1 MKRFTFYLVWLCGAV
16 LASAEAA
23 DPQTEQEKLSYAL
36 GAFFGQTVS
45 RQNMELDIPAFL
57 QAVEDIL
64 SGAETRLGGEEMRQI
79 LSDYQTREQR
89 QRAAAADRNKQD
101 GVRYLEDNKR
111 KEGVKTLPSGLQYK
125 IIKAGVGE
133 KPGPESQVVVHYR
146 GTLIDG
152 TEFDSS
158 YARGEPV
165 AFGVDQVI
173 KGWQE
178 ALQLMSAGS
187 SWQIA
192 VPSELGY
199 GERGAGGVIGPHAT
213 LLFDIELLEIK

>member
-1 MKRFTFYLVWLCGAV
+1 MKRFTLYLVWLCGAV
-16 LASAEAA
+16 LTGAQAA

-64 SGAETRLGGEEMRQI
+64 SGAETRLSGEEMRQI
-79 LSDYQTREQR
+79 LSDYQTREQQ
-89 QRAAAADRNKQD
+89 QRAAAANRNEQD
-101 GVRYLEDNKR
+101 GIRYLEDNKR

-125 IIKAGVGE
+125 IIKAGAGE

-178 ALQLMSAGS
+178 ALQLMPAGS
-187 SWQIA
+187 SWQIV

>member
-1 MKRFTFYLVWLCGAV
+1 MKRFTLYLAWLCGAV
-16 LASAEAA
+16 LASAQAA

-64 SGAETRLGGEEMRQI
+64 SGAETRLSGEEMRQI
-79 LSDYQTREQR
+79 LSDYQTREQQ
-89 QRAAAADRNKQD
+89 QRAAAANRNEQD
-101 GVRYLEDNKR
+101 GIRYLEDNKR

-125 IIKAGVGE
+125 IIKAGAGE

-178 ALQLMSAGS
+178 ALQLMPAGS
-187 SWQIA
+187 SWQIV

>member
-1 MKRFTFYLVWLCGAV
+1 MKRFTLYFVWLCGAA

-64 SGAETRLGGEEMRQI
+64 SGAESRLGGEEMRQI

-89 QRAAAADRNKQD
+89 QRAAAADRNQQD
-101 GVRYLEDNKR
+101 GVRYLADNKL
-111 KEGVKTLPSGLQYK
+111 KEGVKTLASGLQYK
-125 IIKAGVGE
+125 IIKAGAGQ

-199 GERGAGGVIGPHAT
+199 GERGAGQVIGPHAT

>member
-1 MKRFTFYLVWLCGAV
+1 MKRFTLYLVWLCGAV

-64 SGAETRLGGEEMRQI
+64 SGAESRLSGEEMRQI
-79 LSDYQTREQR
+79 LSDYQTREQQ
-89 QRAAAADRNKQD
+89 QRAAAANRNEQD
-101 GVRYLEDNKR
+101 GLRYLEDNKR

-125 IIKAGVGE
+125 IIKAGAGE

-165 AFGVDQVI
+165 TFGVDQVI

-178 ALQLMSAGS
+178 TLQLMPAGS
-187 SWQIA
+187 SWQIV
-192 VPSELGY
+192 VPSELAY
-199 GERGAGGVIGPHAT
+199 GERGAGQVIGPHAT

>member
-1 MKRFTFYLVWLCGAV
+1 MKRFTLYLVWLCGAV

-79 LSDYQTREQR
+79 LSDYQTREQQ
-89 QRAAAADRNKQD
+89 QRAAAANRNEQD
-101 GVRYLEDNKR
+101 GLRYLEDNKR

-125 IIKAGVGE
+125 IIKAGAGE

-178 ALQLMSAGS
+178 ALQLMPAGS
-187 SWQIA
+187 SWQIV
-192 VPSELGY
+192 VPSELAY

>member
-1 MKRFTFYLVWLCGAV
+1 MKRFTLYLVWLCGAV

-64 SGAETRLGGEEMRQI
+64 SGAETRLSGEEMRQI
-79 LSDYQTREQR
+79 LSAYQTREQQ
-89 QRAAAADRNKQD
+89 QRAAAANRNEQD
-101 GVRYLEDNKR
+101 GLRYLEDNKR

-125 IIKAGVGE
+125 IIKAGAGE

-178 ALQLMSAGS
+178 ALQLMPAGS
-187 SWQIA
+187 SWQIV
-192 VPSELGY
+192 VPSELAY

>member
-1 MKRFTFYLVWLCGAV
+1 MKRFTLYLVWLCGAV

-64 SGAETRLGGEEMRQI
+64 SGAETRLSGEEMRQI
-79 LSDYQTREQR
+79 LSDYQTREQQ
-89 QRAAAADRNKQD
+89 QRAAAANRNEQD
-101 GVRYLEDNKR
+101 GLRYLEDNKR

-125 IIKAGVGE
+125 IIKAGAGE

-178 ALQLMSAGS
+178 ALQLMPAGS
-187 SWQIA
+187 NWQIV
-192 VPSELGY
+192 VPSELAY